1 MITRGMTSR
10 TWIAAIVALTAIG
23 TASSASAQGRQAG
36 PATQGRGA
44 SPPDHW
50 SLVPAFATSCFAEDD
65 FSDKVD
71 AARTAIEAE
80 KEKQTRI
87 NVAAKE
93 KYDNMD
99 MGEKAQRMQAF
110 MMKDPQAAMKMMQ
123 GEQTAGTSAQ
133 ARITEA
139 SESSARLDAE
149 LERLQGAF
157 RASSEQA
164 RKPVIARRD
173 ALIKAKTVLL
183 GEAAIPAFTTA
194 ADHAQ
199 YVQLIAEENTAH
211 ERACAPYFGPDG
223 SFHKWASSYRT
234 EVVDKLAGG
243 GAGDAVMIM
252 QMQAMDLPGGNYK
265 DTTPLQQTNEF
276 LRRVRGIWAIRPNK
290 TKPTVELKK

>member
-1 MITRGMTSR
+1 MITRVMTSR
-10 TWIAAIVALTAIG
+10 TGIAAIVVLTAISA
-23 TASSASAQGRQAG
+23 ASSASAQARQAG
-36 PATQGRGA
+36 PAAQGRQAG
-44 SPPDHW
+44 PPDHW
-50 SLVPAFATSCFAEDD
+50 SLVPAFATSCFADDD

-71 AARTAIEAE
+71 AARTAIDAE
-80 KEKQTRI
+80 MERQNKI
-87 NVAAKE
+87 NVAATE
-93 KYDNMD
+93 RFNNMD
-99 MGEKAQRMQAF
+99 MAEKAQRMQAF

-123 GEQTAGTSAQ
+123 GEQAAGTSGQ

-149 LERLQGAF
+149 LERLRGAF

-164 RKPVIARRD
+164 RKPVIARQE
-173 ALIKAKTVLL
+173 ALIKAKTVLV
-183 GEAAIPAFTTA
+183 GEVAMPAFTTA

-252 QMQAMDLPGGNYK
+252 QMQAMGLPGGDYK
-265 DTTPLQQTNEF
+265 DTTPLQQANEF
-276 LRRVRGIWAIRPNK
+276 LRRVRDIWAIRPNK
-290 TKPTVELKK
+290 TKPNVDLKK